1 MIDFEQS
8 TESKMICDAIA
19 GFIKKE
25 VIPEE
30 AALSNIYST
39 NPDGLDLEGR
49 KLPEVLAARNRIF
62 KKSAEAGFLSAHMPE
77 SVGGGGLSHVDI
89 YFVREEVYQHGLG
102 LNQYV
107 VNMTSRGPNLML
119 LNVQDSVK
127 NKYLQPII
135 NGDITTCLALTEAD
149 AGSDVPAIRSKAIRD
164 GDNWILTGTKRFIGN
179 GPYAEFAIVVAYTDK
194 SDVRGYGITLFAV
207 DLDSPGI
214 TKTMI
219 RTTVESGD
227 WCELHFE
234 NVRVPNSN
242 VIGELHKGYPLL
254 LKWLEGERIDMGGQC
269 IGLCNFMIKEAIT
282 YAKDR
287 KTFGKSIASR
297 QYIQGHIVDSLTEVY
312 AAKMAILATAWKRDR
327 GEKARKEVAM
337 AKILGTETLFR
348 VADRMIQVMG
358 GNGID
363 KALPIEKIFRLA
375 RAMRVYEGTTEIQ
388 KITIAKD
395 IGLPES

>member
-1 MIDFEQS
+1 MDFEQS
-8 TESKMICDAIA
+8 EQSKMICEGIA
-19 GFIKKE
+19 RFIRNE
-25 VIPEE
+25 VEPEE
-30 AALSNIYST
+30 AKLKALSVK
-39 NPDGLDLEGR
+39 NPDLLDLEGR
-49 KLPEVLAARNRIF
+49 KLPEYLAARNRVF
-62 KKSAEAGFLSAHMPE
+62 RKSAEAGFLSAHMPE
-77 SVGGGGLSHVDI
+77 EVGGGGLSHVDVF
-89 YFVREEVYQHGLG
+89 FVREEVYRHGLG

-107 VNMTSRGPNLML
+107 VNMTSRGPNVML
-119 LNVQDSVK
+119 LNVQDAVK
-127 NKYLQPII
+127 DKYLHPVIR
-135 NGDITTCLALTEAD
+135 GEKTTCLALTEAD
-149 AGSDVPAIRSKAIRD
+149 AGSDVPAIRASAKLD
-164 GDNWILTGTKRFIGN
+164 GDHWVLTGTKRFIGN
-179 GPYAEFAIVVAYTDK
+179 GPYAEFAIVVAYTDRSEK
-194 SDVRGYGITLFAV
+194 RGYGLTLFAV

-214 TKTMI
+214 AKTMI

-234 NVRVPNSN
+234 DVRVPAVN

-269 IGLCNFMIKEAIT
+269 IGLSEFMIHEAIA

-287 KTFGKSIASR
+287 KTFGKPIGAR
-297 QYIQGHIVDSLTEVY
+297 QYIQGLIVDSMTEVY

-348 VADRMIQVMG
+348 VADRVIQVMG

-388 KITIAKD
+388 KLTIAKD